1 MKHSAHLS
9 RLGNKLIRLLAPSF
23 WFLTGF
29 LIAALT
35 LVSLIILYFQHS
47 YNAKV
52 IPGIFVEDTYIGEKT
67 EQQVADIFN
76 NRNEKMQKVQ
86 FELTYNDQTAT
97 ISAKEL
103 NIGFDTN
110 LITDQALA
118 YGKSPNIVSDIFVI
132 IDAYLNGASIN
143 PSYTFDQD
151 KIKDKLISFDKE
163 IYQEPVDA
171 LFTVENNRVT
181 AFKESSNGQAID
193 YEKLNTIFIQK
204 VKEIVSGKS
213 PQIITLQLPIKI
225 LKPTVSTEKANN
237 LGIVEQ
243 IGQGVSYFAGSIPNR
258 VHNISLAASRIN
270 GVLVAPGEVFSFDKS
285 LGDVDKYN
293 GYKEAYVI
301 QNGKTVLGDGGGVC
315 QVSTTLFR
323 AVLNSGLPVVE
334 RHAHAYRVGYYE
346 QQSYP
351 GIDATIYVPTVD
363 FKFKN
368 DTKNYILI
376 QSFLDPTNMSLTFT
390 FYGTSDGRKVDL
402 TTPVVTN
409 IIPPPEPLY
418 QDDPTLAPG
427 EIRQVEHAA
436 AGANISFSRTVTR
449 NGETMIS
456 ETFKTRYVPWRAVYL
471 RGPQT

>member
-1 MKHSAHLS
+1 MKHSAPLS
-9 RLGNKLIRLLAPSF
+9 HVSNKIMRLLAPSF

-29 LIAALT
+29 LIAAVT
-35 LVSLIILYFQHS
+35 LVSLIVLYFQHTYS
-47 YNAKV
+47 NKV
-52 IPGIFVEDTYIGEKT
+52 IPGIFVENTYIGEKT
-67 EQQVADIFN
+67 EQQIADIFN
-76 NRNEKMQKVQ
+76 KRNEKIQKVE
-86 FELTYNDQTAT
+86 FYLTYNDQVAT

-110 LITDQALA
+110 LITDQAMS
-118 YGKSPNIVSDIFVI
+118 YGKSSNLVSDIFVI
-132 IDAYLNGASIN
+132 VDAYLNGAAIT
-143 PSYTFDQD
+143 PSYTFDQG
-151 KIKDKLISFDKE
+151 KIKENLISLDNE
-163 IYQEPVDA
+163 IHKEPVDA

-181 AFKESSNGQAID
+181 AFKQSSNGQAID
-193 YEKLNTIFIQK
+193 YEKLNTFFIQK
-204 VKEIVSGKS
+204 AKEIVKGKT
-213 PQIITLQLPIKI
+213 PKGITIQLPVKI

-270 GVLVAPGEVFSFDKS
+270 GVLVAPNEVFSFDKS

-409 IIPPPEPLY
+409 VIPPPEPLY

-427 EIRQVEHAA
+427 EVRQVEHAA

-456 ETFKTRYVPWRAVYL
+456 ETFKTRYVPWQAVYL